1 MYEVIR
7 TVYRAFDVHP
17 NSTSDAGASRVAEA
31 IVVHCRKPSAVTFA
45 AASGV
50 EMTRTRTPET
60 SWVSSEKVDLV
71 SRFDVDH
78 EDLQEGR
85 DSASQKFSVR
95 TSSDC
100 P

>member
-1 MYEVIR
+1 MHEVIHTACR
-7 TVYRAFDVHP
+7 VFDVHP
-17 NSTSDAGASRVAEA
+17 NSASDAGASRIEA

-45 AASGV
+45 ATSGV

-78 EDLQEGR
+78 GDLQERR
-85 DSASQKFSVR
+85 DSASHTYEQ
-95 TSSDC
+95 
-100 P
+100 